1 MAKVVAIEIGQI
13 QINAIDAGVYEV
25 CPATLLVRKARN

>member
-13 QINAIDAGVYEV
+13 QINAIDAGFYEV
-25 CPATLLVRKARN
+25 SPVTLPVRKARN